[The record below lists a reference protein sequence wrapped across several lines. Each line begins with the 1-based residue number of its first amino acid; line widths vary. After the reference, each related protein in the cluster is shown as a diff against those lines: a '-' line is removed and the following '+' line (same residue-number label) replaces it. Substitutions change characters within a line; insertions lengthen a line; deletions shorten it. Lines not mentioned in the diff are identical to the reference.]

1 MNATNHTVTPLADPA
16 PHDHG
21 RVIGLDPG
29 DEAPPALVALSLAAQ
44 AGCDACVAHQAW
56 QATAGGA
63 TRRELLEA
71 LATALLLSRDHAH
84 EWAPLA
90 DAAMETH
97 LQAGR

>member
-1 MNATNHTVTPLADPA
+1 MHATSRIVTPLAEPP

-21 RVIGLDPG
+21 RVTNLDTGEP
-29 DEAPPALVALSLAAQ
+29 PPALVALALAAQ
-44 AGCDACVAHQAW
+44 AGCSACVAHHAW
-56 QATAGGA
+56 QATASGA

-97 LQAGR
+97 LRAGS